1 MVIRFYLQIYI
12 YICGGFFKFF
22 GRDPAMLR
30 IPLHSV
36 KETLFFLMVVS
47 VFLVFSAR
55 KFGEDYL
62 VDQIS

>member
-1 MVIRFYLQIYI
+1 
-12 YICGGFFKFF
+12 
-22 GRDPAMLR
+22 MLR

-47 VFLVFSAR
+47 LFLVFSAR